1 MVNLENVDD
10 CDVAQ
15 ECGTEN
21 QFSTNGKNKK
31 KNCNAACSEHCKSL
45 MKIPSGE
52 STCNLRLFDFNITL
66 IHQKIY

>member
-1 MVNLENVDD
+1 MIVMLHKNVG
-10 CDVAQ
+10 Q
-15 ECGTEN
+15 IN
-21 QFSTNGKNKK
+21 QFSTDGKNKK